1 MARLSVDGQK
11 AMELQQC
18 SPYRF
23 GKSPHAEL
31 CIDNEKLEHIH
42 GFVLWSHTGDVHLLS
57 GAGKIFFNGK
67 EVFGLKIDRS
77 QANEFGF
84 VELRFGEVE
93 AKLHFEGVGN
103 DEKAQDSSGYE
114 DGKEKST
121 NTTVDSFIIPETQA
135 PLVNTTAEGDS
146 FVIPETQAQQ
156 TSAGELYIPETQDML
171 GDCSIKFASQQQS
184 KKDKITDELCEPTR
198 DEAESEFGSQF
209 RINTQEFNEDDSTC
223 DSNASVII
231 DDIMLAFHSSNKKQ
245 AAEPTDASDLEMS
258 ALNWSTSNSK
268 CTVFNS
274 TKRLTDCR
282 KVEGQ
287 LPSDSL
293 NLTTANE
300 NESDGENGRE
310 TCTPDLFDI
319 IGNIEENQRLETC
332 TPDLFNAPPY
342 MPISAVFAENPEV
355 SQSSSGKENNQP
367 QLKTTSDIIAQGVQ
381 KAASLKNASTSI
393 SMGETQIQDFIAT
406 QPFYRA
412 KTLSLSGT
420 VGIENTT
427 VAGIR
432 QQFSSQDPVNISKE
446 IIDKSSQLVES
457 SAIRKQKIAQK
468 EKSFVAVSQ
477 SSSCQSP
484 DNTSSFIKNSS
495 QLAETSAIE
504 KQKFSQ
510 KEKSFIASR
519 QQSSCQNPEN
529 ISIFIENS
537 TQLAETSA
545 IAKQKISQT
554 KIVEDFIATQRF
566 PSSVSMADTT
576 DKKKIQRKEQTSLQE
591 SLHNEAN
598 PLQVVSDRGRE
609 SMLCEHPQLENSQD
623 FIATQCFRKQNY
635 LPNVQETSSSGGAS
649 NIQDFI
655 ATQPFHCVRPLTVRP
670 QIHSS
675 AGTDVDEDMLETQIF
690 VKPKF
695 AVKSN
700 IVIHDPLPD
709 SPANSLDVDD
719 DIDKVLKMLL
729 TSDTSTLSLDYCD
742 SKNIIDKHN
751 SSICKS
757 NQNKADSEQRS
768 GKMLLITS
776 DSVESE
782 DESNPFLSHEYFA
795 NALYGDAV
803 FPLVNL
809 NDQQHTPI
817 VEKSVV
823 TESKKDPK
831 TDSLFQ
837 GPSTSKGIELKQN
850 LDSKQ
855 TTASNERKR
864 SAPTAKESEIPQKP
878 PKIWGR
884 PKKKVI
890 ERSESAPPTA
900 KPTEGTVL
908 DTSSDT
914 IKNNLRRRPNSAIAL
929 AKPYGDA
936 VLVTSSDT
944 MNDKRTHA
952 RTRSEFAA
960 PVVKPSKA
968 TVPEAFDKKNLQ
980 KEPYL
985 KKGSQSATAAKNPP
999 DVAILE
1005 TSNTGNDQKGF
1016 DAKSRPEAMSAAA
1029 QSSESAALEAS
1040 DVENNKRPVERR
1052 RSHGKIKKVRNSTFA
1067 IRRVSRSRR
1076 LTRRK
1081 SRSAKTKN
1089 YNSRSR
1095 TVRGNISNSNES
1107 VEPLREQDSNV
1118 DQEIVQNPTIKRKP
1132 GRPPKSKTKKTTQI
1146 PHIQDPRT
1154 VLMNSDQITITPVKQ
1169 ELSQYSR
1176 STSRTCTP
1184 DLFDAPPFMPISA
1197 EVSVVSQ
1204 SSSGKE
1210 NNQPQLKTPSDII
1223 AQGVQK
1229 AASLKNASTSISIGE
1244 TQIQDFIA
1252 TQPFYRA
1259 KTLSLSGTV
1268 GIENTT
1274 VAGIR
1279 QQFSSQD
1286 PVNTSKEIIG
1296 NSSQLVEPSAIG
1308 MQKISQKE
1316 KSCIVIHPVNTSN
1329 FIKNSSQL
1337 AETSSIGKQ
1346 KIPQTKI
1353 VDGFIATQ
1361 CFPSSVSMAD
1371 TTDKEKIQR
1380 KEQTSLQESLH
1391 NEANPLQVVSDRGRE
1406 SMLCEHPQ
1414 LENSQD
1420 FIATQC
1426 FRKQNYL
1433 PNVQETSSSG
1443 GVSNIQDF
1451 IATQPFHCVR
1461 PLTVR
1466 PQIYSSAGTDVDED
1480 MLETQIF
1487 LKPKVAVKSNIV
1499 IHDPLPDSPANSLD
1513 VNDDIDKVLKMLLTS
1528 DTSTLSLD
1536 YCDSKK
1542 IIDKKHNSSIYKY
1555 NQNKADSEQ
1564 RSGKMPQITSG
1575 SAESVLKYERDPNP
1589 FISLEYFPNGLY
1601 GDVVTVVTEDSLFQG
1616 PSTSKGIE
1624 LKQNL
1629 ESKQTTASN
1638 ERKRSAPTA
1647 KESEIVSQLQEP
1659 PKKRG
1664 RPKKRQFEGSESA
1677 PPTAKP
1683 TEGTVLDTSS
1693 DTIKNNLRRRPNS
1706 AIALA
1711 KPSGDAV
1718 LVTSSGTINDK
1729 RTHAMT
1735 RSEFAAPVVKP
1746 SKATVPE
1753 AFDKK
1758 TIQKEP
1764 YLKKGSQS
1772 ATAAKNPP
1780 DVAILETSNTGND
1793 QKGFDAKSRPEA
1805 MSAAAQ
1811 PSESAALEASDV
1823 ENNKRPVEKRRSHG
1837 KIKKVR
1843 NSDSSSEESTTKRA
1857 RQSREVTKKS
1867 TTPVARSNKNSE
1879 ERSEK
1884 GDALDRV
1891 KEKAENV
1898 SMSTKSTNIS
1908 GEKLTKTKQE
1918 GRSKKPKTSK
1928 TAEET
1933 GSQNMEKTK
1942 FKKDS
1947 MSRLKHA
1954 KNEKPDSAS
1963 HLKSDDVE
1971 KSGKMASTKAMNV
1984 RERTENADE
1993 KKGDRKDIPE
2003 MQNTTS
2009 APSNLRSTRLRTNDN
2024 SQTIKESAMEAELVS
2039 SSKYSQSKRLERE
2052 KDKQDAEPKTN
2063 STQTRSKQHESIRQ
2077 KVKSAEAV
2085 PSKPGTANSTTTR
2098 RRPLP
2103 AASKDQDEPPS
2114 KLRARKLEPIK
2125 TEPEESNRTRCQ
2137 DSSAGPVQ
2145 AINKYVQKIRSSGR
2159 KIKIALSMC
2168 DLLDLSSCLSAVK
2181 SVVEVPTNPLHSDIT
2196 IMDKGE
2202 RTYKFLL
2209 TVAANKPILNST
2221 WLHAINK
2228 TRLTTVES
2236 HHIFSDKNFER
2247 KFKFCPLRIMEKP
2260 GLFAGYHF
2268 LLGDGINPNVTEM
2281 KAIIKN
2287 AAGVVHSTASQVS
2300 NDMKLYVVVA
2310 SIDER
2315 STHLST
2321 HKNVKVIKTEGIMQA
2336 LVCQDVEKLDRHQ
2349 WR

>member
-1052 RSHGKIKKVRNSTFA
+1052 RSHGKIKKVRNS
-1067 IRRVSRSRR
+1067 
-1076 LTRRK
+1076 
-1081 SRSAKTKN
+1081 
-1089 YNSRSR
+1089 
-1095 TVRGNISNSNES
+1095 
-1107 VEPLREQDSNV
+1107 
-1118 DQEIVQNPTIKRKP
+1118 
-1132 GRPPKSKTKKTTQI
+1132 
-1146 PHIQDPRT
+1146 
-1154 VLMNSDQITITPVKQ
+1154 
-1169 ELSQYSR
+1169 
-1176 STSRTCTP
+1176 
-1184 DLFDAPPFMPISA
+1184 
-1197 EVSVVSQ
+1197 
-1204 SSSGKE
+1204 
-1210 NNQPQLKTPSDII
+1210 
-1223 AQGVQK
+1223 
-1229 AASLKNASTSISIGE
+1229 
-1244 TQIQDFIA
+1244 
-1252 TQPFYRA
+1252 
-1259 KTLSLSGTV
+1259 
-1268 GIENTT
+1268 
-1274 VAGIR
+1274 
-1279 QQFSSQD
+1279 
-1286 PVNTSKEIIG
+1286 
-1296 NSSQLVEPSAIG
+1296 
-1308 MQKISQKE
+1308 
-1316 KSCIVIHPVNTSN
+1316 
-1329 FIKNSSQL
+1329 
-1337 AETSSIGKQ
+1337 
-1346 KIPQTKI
+1346 
-1353 VDGFIATQ
+1353 
-1361 CFPSSVSMAD
+1361 
-1371 TTDKEKIQR
+1371 
-1380 KEQTSLQESLH
+1380 
-1391 NEANPLQVVSDRGRE
+1391 
-1406 SMLCEHPQ
+1406 
-1414 LENSQD
+1414 
-1420 FIATQC
+1420 
-1426 FRKQNYL
+1426 
-1433 PNVQETSSSG
+1433 
-1443 GVSNIQDF
+1443 
-1451 IATQPFHCVR
+1451 
-1461 PLTVR
+1461 
-1466 PQIYSSAGTDVDED
+1466 
-1480 MLETQIF
+1480 
-1487 LKPKVAVKSNIV
+1487 
-1499 IHDPLPDSPANSLD
+1499 
-1513 VNDDIDKVLKMLLTS
+1513 
-1528 DTSTLSLD
+1528 
-1536 YCDSKK
+1536 
-1542 IIDKKHNSSIYKY
+1542 
-1555 NQNKADSEQ
+1555 
-1564 RSGKMPQITSG
+1564 
-1575 SAESVLKYERDPNP
+1575 
-1589 FISLEYFPNGLY
+1589 
-1601 GDVVTVVTEDSLFQG
+1601 DSLFQG

>member
-1052 RSHGKIKKVRNSTFA
+1052 RSHGKIKKVRNS
-1067 IRRVSRSRR
+1067 
-1076 LTRRK
+1076 
-1081 SRSAKTKN
+1081 
-1089 YNSRSR
+1089 
-1095 TVRGNISNSNES
+1095 
-1107 VEPLREQDSNV
+1107 
-1118 DQEIVQNPTIKRKP
+1118 
-1132 GRPPKSKTKKTTQI
+1132 
-1146 PHIQDPRT
+1146 
-1154 VLMNSDQITITPVKQ
+1154 
-1169 ELSQYSR
+1169 
-1176 STSRTCTP
+1176 
-1184 DLFDAPPFMPISA
+1184 
-1197 EVSVVSQ
+1197 
-1204 SSSGKE
+1204 
-1210 NNQPQLKTPSDII
+1210 
-1223 AQGVQK
+1223 
-1229 AASLKNASTSISIGE
+1229 
-1244 TQIQDFIA
+1244 
-1252 TQPFYRA
+1252 
-1259 KTLSLSGTV
+1259 
-1268 GIENTT
+1268 
-1274 VAGIR
+1274 
-1279 QQFSSQD
+1279 
-1286 PVNTSKEIIG
+1286 
-1296 NSSQLVEPSAIG
+1296 
-1308 MQKISQKE
+1308 
-1316 KSCIVIHPVNTSN
+1316 
-1329 FIKNSSQL
+1329 
-1337 AETSSIGKQ
+1337 
-1346 KIPQTKI
+1346 
-1353 VDGFIATQ
+1353 
-1361 CFPSSVSMAD
+1361 
-1371 TTDKEKIQR
+1371 
-1380 KEQTSLQESLH
+1380 
-1391 NEANPLQVVSDRGRE
+1391 
-1406 SMLCEHPQ
+1406 
-1414 LENSQD
+1414 
-1420 FIATQC
+1420 
-1426 FRKQNYL
+1426 
-1433 PNVQETSSSG
+1433 
-1443 GVSNIQDF
+1443 
-1451 IATQPFHCVR
+1451 
-1461 PLTVR
+1461 
-1466 PQIYSSAGTDVDED
+1466 
-1480 MLETQIF
+1480 
-1487 LKPKVAVKSNIV
+1487 
-1499 IHDPLPDSPANSLD
+1499 
-1513 VNDDIDKVLKMLLTS
+1513 
-1528 DTSTLSLD
+1528 
-1536 YCDSKK
+1536 
-1542 IIDKKHNSSIYKY
+1542 
-1555 NQNKADSEQ
+1555 
-1564 RSGKMPQITSG
+1564 
-1575 SAESVLKYERDPNP
+1575 
-1589 FISLEYFPNGLY
+1589 
-1601 GDVVTVVTEDSLFQG
+1601 
-1616 PSTSKGIE
+1616 
-1624 LKQNL
+1624 
-1629 ESKQTTASN
+1629 
-1638 ERKRSAPTA
+1638 
-1647 KESEIVSQLQEP
+1647 
-1659 PKKRG
+1659 
-1664 RPKKRQFEGSESA
+1664 
-1677 PPTAKP
+1677 
-1683 TEGTVLDTSS
+1683 
-1693 DTIKNNLRRRPNS
+1693 
-1706 AIALA
+1706 
-1711 KPSGDAV
+1711 
-1718 LVTSSGTINDK
+1718 
-1729 RTHAMT
+1729 
-1735 RSEFAAPVVKP
+1735 
-1746 SKATVPE
+1746 
-1753 AFDKK
+1753 
-1758 TIQKEP
+1758 
-1764 YLKKGSQS
+1764 
-1772 ATAAKNPP
+1772 
-1780 DVAILETSNTGND
+1780 
-1793 QKGFDAKSRPEA
+1793 
-1805 MSAAAQ
+1805 
-1811 PSESAALEASDV
+1811 
-1823 ENNKRPVEKRRSHG
+1823 
-1837 KIKKVR
+1837 
-1843 NSDSSSEESTTKRA
+1843 DSSSEESTTKRA